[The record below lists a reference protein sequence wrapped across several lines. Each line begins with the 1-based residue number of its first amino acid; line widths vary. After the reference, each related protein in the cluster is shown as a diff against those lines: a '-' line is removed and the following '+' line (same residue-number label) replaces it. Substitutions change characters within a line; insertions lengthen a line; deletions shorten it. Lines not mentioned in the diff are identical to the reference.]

1 MLRRCFPDRR
11 RLHQIRPRSFT
22 EGFVGYK
29 GLSQPDDFV
38 KVAKGAIERTDGL
51 ISKMDQ
57 VSIGPDVVGALD
69 EISDS
74 ICSVADVANFCNCV
88 HSNERWRTE
97 ARRASQILMNYI
109 SNLNTNLDLFNALKS
124 SLDKQQQ
131 QQLPMDDYWSEE
143 ALVVGQ
149 SLFRDFQNSGI
160 GRPNRQEIVELIA
173 MEHQLGNKFQI
184 CVARHSEVKALS
196 LKDARLVP
204 SHLETFGVHHLGHFH
219 LPMTPSIYHNIT
231 HTVDEEWIRKEAYLA
246 HFSSLKENVKTLEE
260 LLEVRRNWANALGWN
275 SFLEFKLQDSIVVN
289 PNSVKSFLHNIAED
303 SRSGALEEIQ
313 DLKKLKGSEI
323 QPWDLS
329 YYMNKAKRQRLKDLG
344 FHHPIEFQLDSIIN
358 GLRRFLAEFMDIEM
372 ILNLDVS
379 LLWSKSVQQY
389 TFKHLTRKI
398 KIGELYLD
406 LFSRKDKVPENA
418 HYTLRCGRLLNDG
431 RYQTPVVALVTNFTS
446 STISFYE
453 LKTLLHEFGHV
464 LHSLLSRTHFQH
476 LFGTRGPLDLV
487 EIPSHFFENFSQS
500 PQALQYLLGVDDKT
514 KKLTP
519 IETLKNAVEVN
530 SMFQNLRILDQI
542 QIAMIDHKLHN
553 LDFHTLDQTSA
564 EIVEDVTQEFGVL
577 PYIKDTNREAWLT
590 HLVSYGGRYY
600 SYIYSRHVG
609 NLAWS
614 RNIESNIFDRQSW
627 KSIQNRLFKPGG
639 AMNPQDYVKSLIG
652 QENLNKDK
660 SNGWIPSMQGSF
672 RSF

>member
-1 MLRRCFPDRR
+1 M
-11 RLHQIRPRSFT
+11 
-22 EGFVGYK
+22 
-29 GLSQPDDFV
+29 
-38 KVAKGAIERTDGL
+38 KVAKGAMERTDEL
-51 ISKMDQ
+51 ISKVDQ
-57 VSIGPDVVGALD
+57 VSIGPDVVRALD

-97 ARRASQILMNYI
+97 SRRASQLLMNYI
-109 SNLNTNLDLFNALKS
+109 SKLNTNLDLFNALKA

-131 QQLPMDDYWSEE
+131 SPMVEYWSEE

-149 SLFRDFQNSGI
+149 SLYRDFQNSGI
-160 GRPNRQEIVELIA
+160 GCLNRKEIVELIG
-173 MEHQLGNKFQI
+173 MEHQLGNKFQN
-184 CVARHSEVKALS
+184 CVAQHSEVKALS
-196 LKDARLVP
+196 LKDASLVP
-204 SHLETFGVHHLGHFH
+204 SHLEAFGVHHMGLFH

-231 HTVDEEWIRKEAYLA
+231 HSVDEEWIRKEAYLA

-260 LLEVRRNWANALGWN
+260 LLEVRRNWAKALGWS
-275 SFLEFKLQDSIVVN
+275 SFLELKLQDSIIEN
-289 PNSVKSFLHNIAED
+289 PNSVKSFLTSIAEA
-303 SRSGALEEIQ
+303 SRSGALEEIK
-313 DLKKLKGSEI
+313 DLENLKGSKLL
-323 QPWDLS
+323 PWDLS
-329 YYMNKAKRQRLKDLG
+329 YYMSKARRERLKDLG
-344 FHHPIEFQLDSIIN
+344 FHHPIEFQLDSVIN

-379 LLWSKSVQQY
+379 LLWSKSVQRY
-389 TFKHLTRKI
+389 TFKQLTRKI

-418 HYTLRCGRLLNDG
+418 HYTLRCGRLLKDG
-431 RYQTPVVALVTNFTS
+431 SYQTPVVALVTNFTS
-446 STISFYE
+446 STISFHE
-453 LKTLLHEFGHV
+453 LKTLMHEFGHV

-487 EIPSHFFENFSQS
+487 EIPSHFFENLSQS
-500 PQALQYLLGVDDKT
+500 PEALQYFLGVDNKT
-514 KKLTP
+514 KKLIS
-519 IETLKNAVEVN
+519 IETLKNAIEVN

-553 LDFHTLDQTSA
+553 PDFQRLHQTSTA
-564 EIVEDVTQEFGVL
+564 EIVEEVTQEFGVL
-577 PYIKDTNREAWLT
+577 PYIKHTNREAWLT

-609 NLAWS
+609 NLAWN

-639 AMNPQDYVKSLIG
+639 AMNPQDYVRALIG